1 MLKIGNS
8 VTTVKPVDHVIM
20 GFASCGHCRPC
31 LSGKNGACDNF
42 NELNFMGKNRYG
54 HYVMKSEQNED
65 ISQFLVNHLLH
76 TIVSYMKPT
85 LLKLTLK

>member
-1 MLKIGNS
+1 M
-8 VTTVKPVDHVIM
+8 
-20 GFASCGHCRPC
+20 
-31 LSGKNGACDNF
+31 
-42 NELNFMGKNRYG
+42 
-54 HYVMKSEQNED
+54 VMKSEQNED